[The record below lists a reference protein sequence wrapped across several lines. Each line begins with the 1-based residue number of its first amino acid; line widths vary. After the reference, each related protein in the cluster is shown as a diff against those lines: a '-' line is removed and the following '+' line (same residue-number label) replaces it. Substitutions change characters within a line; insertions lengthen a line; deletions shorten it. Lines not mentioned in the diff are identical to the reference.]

1 MSSIPKNLGQNADG
15 IPYDL
20 SKLDKE
26 EREVVRD
33 LLSFATRHPDA
44 KTGEYHNYYI
54 ARVGDFY
61 QARGLSRAEILKT
74 TVWQI
79 AQDINGRLM
88 VASGIARDA
97 DDYRDKLDALIREKY
112 GSRRR
117 FCELTGVSE
126 DMLSHVLA
134 KRKHLSIQS
143 LSDALAKI
151 GYTIHITQMPDIAPP
166 PQHS

>member
-1 MSSIPKNLGQNADG
+1 MSKAPKQSSRDADG

-20 SKLDKE
+20 STLDNE

-33 LLSFATRHPDA
+33 LIVFAARHPDA
-44 KTGEYHNYYI
+44 RTAEYHNYYI

-61 QARGLSRAEILKT
+61 QARGLTRSEVTKT
-74 TVWQI
+74 TVWRV

-88 VASGIARDA
+88 VASGIARDS

-134 KRKHLSIQS
+134 KRKHLSIQA

-151 GYTIHITQMPDIAPP
+151 GYTINITPIPDVAP